1 MTGDIALAFDR
12 RLPATETAGAPV
24 AQAAETTASEAV
36 FARCVFAHMFTP
48 PPPPIFGPL
57 SFASN
62 STRLRRVAARSERA
76 RLPSLIRTAVAL
88 DAL

>member
-1 MTGDIALAFDR
+1 MAFDR
-12 RLPATETAGAPV
+12 PIPAIETAGAAV
-24 AQAAETTASEAV
+24 AEAAETAASEAV
-36 FARCVFAHMFTP
+36 FARCVFAQMFTP
-48 PPPPIFGPL
+48 QIFGPL

-62 STRLRRVAARSERA
+62 PTHLRRVAARTERA